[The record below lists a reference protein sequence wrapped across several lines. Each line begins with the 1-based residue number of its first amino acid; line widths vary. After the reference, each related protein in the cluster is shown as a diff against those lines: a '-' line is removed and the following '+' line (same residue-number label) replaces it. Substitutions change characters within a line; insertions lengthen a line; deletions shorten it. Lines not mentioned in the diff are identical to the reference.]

1 MLESLLFFFAV
12 GVACELAAINR
23 NGRKKIKQQAEMIQL
38 LKELKE
44 KHLKRRPGIDGR
56 LLLYKGKGD
65 TKLYKRSSVN
75 KSSKKNRAAS

>member
-38 LKELKE
+38 LKRVKRK

-56 LLLYKGKGD
+56 LFLYKGKG
-65 TKLYKRSSVN
+65 TQSYTSV
-75 KSSKKNRAAS
+75 AA

>member
-23 NGRKKIKQQAEMIQL
+23 NGRKKIKQQAEMIEL

-44 KHLKRRPGIDGR
+44 RKFKKTTGHR
-56 LLLYKGKGD
+56 
-65 TKLYKRSSVN
+65 RSSF
-75 KSSKKNRAAS
+75 SI